1 MNKVSKKI
9 LSLVLAL
16 ALVVS
21 TMTVTFAEA
30 NDKVTVTV
38 TIERFTIG
46 QGYLLKPTSVEVD
59 KDASVKDV
67 LEKAAQENNIKLN
80 ATTSSYG
87 YYLDSISYADTGVVN
102 IPESIS
108 SMPGI
113 DADYGGGYTVHYD
126 APTNTTVNSRFEDEQ
141 KLGGGSF
148 TDLAGW
154 MYALNNKE
162 SDNGMDAQPVADGD
176 VVRVQFS
183 VYAAG
188 ADIGFKSWYAGIE
201 SAKLADKDSLIK
213 KVAELSAKENQ
224 DKDLTEAIS
233 VLEKYD
239 ATQQEVDDAL
249 AKLQVTDETTTPA
262 VTTPAVTTQVPT
274 TEAPTT
280 PAVTTPAVTTPAVT
294 TQVPTTEAPTTPAV
308 TTPAVTTPAVT
319 TQVPTTEAPTV
330 VLGNTKIRKVTNVKK
345 YKAKIKIK
353 KVAKAK
359 GYQFKYADNKKF
371 KKSIVKNTTKLTLT
385 TKKFKKNSRCYVKV
399 RAYAIVG
406 KVKSYGKWSKVK
418 SVKIKK

>member
-46 QGYLLKPTSVEVD
+46 QGYLLKPTSVEVN

-249 AKLQVTDETTTPA
+249 AKLQATDETTEQVTGETTTPA
-262 VTTPAVTTQVPT
+262 V
-274 TEAPTT
+274 
-280 PAVTTPAVTTPAVT
+280 
-294 TQVPTTEAPTTPAV
+294 TTPAV

-330 VLGNTKIRKVTNVKK
+330 ILGNAKISKVTNVKK

>member
-249 AKLQVTDETTTPA
+249 AKLQATDETTEQ
-262 VTTPAVTTQVPT
+262 VTGET
-274 TEAPTT
+274 
-280 PAVTTPAVTTPAVT
+280 
-294 TQVPTTEAPTTPAV
+294 

>member
-67 LEKAAQENNIKLN
+67 LEKVAQENNIKLN

-113 DADYGGGYTVHYD
+113 DADYGGDYTVHYD
-126 APTNTTVNSRFEDEQ
+126 APTNTTVNSHFEDEQ

-233 VLEKYD
+233 VLEI
-239 ATQQEVDDAL
+239 DDAL
-249 AKLQVTDETTTPA
+249 AKLQATDETTEQVTDET
-262 VTTPAVTTQVPT
+262 
-274 TEAPTT
+274 
-280 PAVTTPAVTTPAVT
+280 
-294 TQVPTTEAPTTPAV
+294 TTPAV

>member
-87 YYLDSISYADTGVVN
+87 YYLESISYADTGVVN

-213 KVAELSAKENQ
+213 KVAELSAKGNQ

-239 ATQQEVDDAL
+239 ATQQEVDNAL
-249 AKLQVTDETTTPA
+249 AKLQATDETTEQ
-262 VTTPAVTTQVPT
+262 VTGET
-274 TEAPTT
+274 
-280 PAVTTPAVTTPAVT
+280 
-294 TQVPTTEAPTTPAV
+294 

-330 VLGNTKIRKVTNVKK
+330 VLGNAKISKVTNVKK

-353 KVAKAK
+353 KVAKEK

>member
-9 LSLVLAL
+9 LSLVLVL

-224 DKDLTEAIS
+224 DKDLSEAIS

-249 AKLQVTDETTTPA
+249 AKLQATDETTEQ
-262 VTTPAVTTQVPT
+262 VTGET
-274 TEAPTT
+274 
-280 PAVTTPAVTTPAVT
+280 
-294 TQVPTTEAPTTPAV
+294 

>member
-46 QGYLLKPTSVEVD
+46 QGYLLKPTSVEVN

-249 AKLQVTDETTTPA
+249 AKLQATDETTEQVTGETTTPA
-262 VTTPAVTTQVPT
+262 V
-274 TEAPTT
+274 
-280 PAVTTPAVTTPAVT
+280 
-294 TQVPTTEAPTTPAV
+294 TTPAV

-330 VLGNTKIRKVTNVKK
+330 VLGNTKISKVINVKK

>member
-1 MNKVSKKI
+1 MNKLSKKI

-294 TQVPTTEAPTTPAV
+294 TQVPTTEAPT
-308 TTPAVTTPAVT
+308 
-319 TQVPTTEAPTV
+319 V

>member
-46 QGYLLKPTSVEVD
+46 QGYLLKPTSVEVN

-126 APTNTTVNSRFEDEQ
+126 APTNTTVNSHFEDEQ

-249 AKLQVTDETTTPA
+249 AKLQATDVTTEQVTGETTTPA

-274 TEAPTT
+274 TEAPT
-280 PAVTTPAVTTPAVT
+280 VI
-294 TQVPTTEAPTTPAV
+294 
-308 TTPAVTTPAVT
+308 
-319 TQVPTTEAPTV
+319 
-330 VLGNTKIRKVTNVKK
+330 LGNAKISKVTNVKK

>member
-87 YYLDSISYADTGVVN
+87 YYLESISYADTGVVN

-213 KVAELSAKENQ
+213 KVAELSAKGNQ

-249 AKLQVTDETTTPA
+249 AKLQATDETTEQ
-262 VTTPAVTTQVPT
+262 VTGET
-274 TEAPTT
+274 
-280 PAVTTPAVTTPAVT
+280 
-294 TQVPTTEAPTTPAV
+294 

-330 VLGNTKIRKVTNVKK
+330 VLGNAKISKVTNVKK

>member
-59 KDASVKDV
+59 KNASVKDV
-67 LEKAAQENNIKLN
+67 LEKVAQENNIKLN

-113 DADYGGGYTVHYD
+113 DADYGGDYTVHYD
-126 APTNTTVNSRFEDEQ
+126 APTNTTVNSHFEDEQ

-249 AKLQVTDETTTPA
+249 AKLQATDETTTPA
-262 VTTPAVTTQVPT
+262 VTTPAV
-274 TEAPTT
+274 
-280 PAVTTPAVTTPAVT
+280 
-294 TQVPTTEAPTTPAV
+294 TTPAV

-385 TKKFKKNSRCYVKV
+385 TRKFKKNSRCYVKV

>member
-59 KDASVKDV
+59 KNASVKDV
-67 LEKAAQENNIKLN
+67 LEKVAQENNIKLN

-126 APTNTTVNSRFEDEQ
+126 APTNTTVNSHFEDEQ

-249 AKLQVTDETTTPA
+249 AKLQATDET
-262 VTTPAVTTQVPT
+262 
-274 TEAPTT
+274 
-280 PAVTTPAVTTPAVT
+280 
-294 TQVPTTEAPTTPAV
+294 TTPAV

>member
-67 LEKAAQENNIKLN
+67 LEKVAQENNIKLN

-126 APTNTTVNSRFEDEQ
+126 APTNTTVNSHFEDEQ

-249 AKLQVTDETTTPA
+249 AKLQATDET
-262 VTTPAVTTQVPT
+262 
-274 TEAPTT
+274 
-280 PAVTTPAVTTPAVT
+280 
-294 TQVPTTEAPTTPAV
+294 TTPAV

>member
-294 TQVPTTEAPTTPAV
+294 T
-308 TTPAVTTPAVT
+308 PAVT

>member
-294 TQVPTTEAPTTPAV
+294 TQVPTTEAPT
-308 TTPAVTTPAVT
+308 
-319 TQVPTTEAPTV
+319 V

>member
-87 YYLDSISYADTGVVN
+87 YYLESISYADTGVVN

-239 ATQQEVDDAL
+239 ATQKEVDDAL

-262 VTTPAVTTQVPT
+262 VTTPAVTT
-274 TEAPTT
+274 
-280 PAVTTPAVTTPAVT
+280 
-294 TQVPTTEAPTTPAV
+294 
-308 TTPAVTTPAVT
+308 PAVT

-330 VLGNTKIRKVTNVKK
+330 ILGNAKISKVTNVKK

>member
-249 AKLQVTDETTTPA
+249 AKLQATDETTEQATDETTEQVTDET
-262 VTTPAVTTQVPT
+262 
-274 TEAPTT
+274 
-280 PAVTTPAVTTPAVT
+280 
-294 TQVPTTEAPTTPAV
+294 TTPAV

>member
-249 AKLQVTDETTTPA
+249 AKLQATDVTTEQVTGETTTPA

-274 TEAPTT
+274 TEAPT
-280 PAVTTPAVTTPAVT
+280 VI
-294 TQVPTTEAPTTPAV
+294 
-308 TTPAVTTPAVT
+308 
-319 TQVPTTEAPTV
+319 
-330 VLGNTKIRKVTNVKK
+330 LGNAKISKVTNVKK